1 MVTKKKIIKKK
12 IEDKKQEIKPEIKR
26 IIKPVY
32 KPLFNIPLIIIK
44 KKSKDANYFGIRQW
58 LKNHIN
64 LDTFR
69 KIKKSDI
76 EETKLSEDE
85 INKLVREELGE

>member
-1 MVTKKKIIKKK
+1 MVTKKKIVKKKVEIKK
-12 IEDKKQEIKPEIKR
+12 EEIKPEIKKEV
-26 IIKPVY
+26 KPIY
-32 KPLFNIPLIIIK
+32 KPLFNIPLVIIK

-69 KIKKSDI
+69 KIKKTDD
-76 EETKLSEDE
+76 KLSEDE
-85 INKLVREELGE
+85 INKLVKEELGE